1 MARRQAASMQNR
13 TDQKN
18 KVKESDSEPAESDEL
33 DKQSGG
39 EEGLEEDEEDEDKD
53 EDEEEEEERVREVR
67 DKVVAPRK
75 KAPKKKEVILI
86 ESKVLIMFI

>member
-1 MARRQAASMQNR
+1 M
-13 TDQKN
+13 
-18 KVKESDSEPAESDEL
+18 
-33 DKQSGG
+33 
-39 EEGLEEDEEDEDKD
+39 EEDEEDEDED
-53 EDEEEEEERVREVR
+53 EGEEEEEERVREVR